1 VESAI
6 TLPLQKGESISKEG
20 VVMENSTP
28 DFSVAVKGVRGFC
41 PAGEAYAMRNI
52 KDRKIPVLSCEGPCI
67 RGDIARRAADLVAQ
81 DMPTYA
87 RACHGETF
95 FVPHSAMARWVQ
107 AADKSLMIDGCF
119 LKCHGRVLSQL
130 IGAEKLVHIDAL
142 PLHKK
147 YSDIFS
153 MDAVPEAER
162 QAVARQVADQIMA
175 VLHTESLSGG
185 SAQPAAVTRTGTACS
200 G

>member
-1 VESAI
+1 MES
-6 TLPLQKGESISKEG
+6 
-20 VVMENSTP
+20 STP
-28 DFSVAVKGVRGFC
+28 NFPVAVERVKGIC
-41 PAGEAYAMRNI
+41 PAGEAYAKQNI
-52 KDRKIPVLSCEGPCI
+52 ADRKIPVFSCEGPCI
-67 RGDIARRAADLVAQ
+67 RGDIARRAANLVAREV
-81 DMPTYA
+81 PSSA

-95 FVPHSAMARWVQ
+95 FVPHSAMAHWVQ
-107 AADKSLMIDGCF
+107 AADKSIMIDGCF

-153 MDAVPEAER
+153 MDEVPEAER
-162 QAVARQVADQIMA
+162 QAVARQVADKIIAM
-175 VLHTESLSGG
+175 LHKEGSTATQTTRPATEPKKGTSCAG
-185 SAQPAAVTRTGTACS
+185 AQPAPASCTGGACS

>member
-1 VESAI
+1 M
-6 TLPLQKGESISKEG
+6 GDR
-20 VVMENSTP
+20 TP
-28 DFSVAVKGVRGFC
+28 NFSVAVEGVRGFC
-41 PAGEAYAMRNI
+41 PAGEAYAMRSI

-81 DMPTYA
+81 DVPTYA

-130 IGAEKLVHIDAL
+130 VGAEKLVHIDAL

-153 MDAVPEAER
+153 MDEVPEAER
-162 QAVARQVADQIMA
+162 QAVARQVADRIMA
-175 VLHTESLSGG
+175 VLHAEDWSCG
-185 SAQPAAVTRTGTACS
+185 STQPAAATPTGTGCS